1 MRRLTLWIVST
12 LSGLAMLIS
21 YEISLTSAPDTGH
34 HVPDGCPAAT
44 PQVASALAVPAG

>member
-21 YEISLTSAPDTGH
+21 YEISLTSAPDTGEH
-34 HVPDGCPAAT
+34 GPECAAATPPAAT
-44 PQVASALAVPAG
+44 APAVPGS

>member
-21 YEISLTSAPDTGH
+21 YEISLTSAPDTDH
-34 HVPDGCPAAT
+34 HGPECPPAAT
-44 PQVASALAVPAG
+44 AAVPGG